1 MIQCQETTKK
11 AGSKSDWMV
20 KGALPRTVI
29 KVRCQLSDSKMPGGP
44 ERGPII
50 VAGI

>member
-1 MIQCQETTKK
+1 MIQCQGTTKK
-11 AGSKSDWMV
+11 GRSKSDWML
-20 KGALPRTVI
+20 KGILPRTVI

-44 ERGPII
+44 ERDPII